1 MHRVRFA
8 AAGAGAATRG
18 RADALIETTRP
29 ELIPACV
36 ALLAHPEDERHA
48 SSSAARC

>member
-8 AAGAGAATRG
+8 PAAGGG
-18 RADALIETTRP
+18 EALIETTRP

-36 ALLAHPEDERHA
+36 ALLAHPDDERHA
-48 SSSAARC
+48 SSSAARR